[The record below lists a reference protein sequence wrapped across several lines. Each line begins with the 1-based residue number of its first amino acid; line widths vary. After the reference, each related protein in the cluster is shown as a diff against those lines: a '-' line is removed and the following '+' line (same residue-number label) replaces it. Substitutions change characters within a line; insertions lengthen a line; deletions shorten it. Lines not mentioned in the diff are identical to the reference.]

1 MRAYAIQLPQGNISS
16 TNTHCG
22 DEGTSVKS
30 FYFSIFSSL
39 GDLVMQG
46 QSYEKSLSLDFL
58 REGIYFIK
66 IQGLSTPFKVIKIK

>member
-1 MRAYAIQLPQGNISS
+1 
-16 TNTHCG
+16 
-22 DEGTSVKS
+22 
-30 FYFSIFSSL
+30 
-39 GDLVMQG
+39 MQG

>member
-1 MRAYAIQLPQGNISS
+1 MIEEPTAVTNIYPNPTKDFITVDGIPSPF
-16 TNTHCG
+16 
-22 DEGTSVKS
+22 D
-30 FYFSIFSSL
+30 FSIFSSL